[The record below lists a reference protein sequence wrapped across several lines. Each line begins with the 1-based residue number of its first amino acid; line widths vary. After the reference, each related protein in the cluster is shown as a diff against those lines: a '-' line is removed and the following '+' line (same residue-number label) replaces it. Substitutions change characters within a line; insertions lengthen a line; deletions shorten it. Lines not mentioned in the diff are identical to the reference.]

1 MGWFFNRKKKKQQEE
16 FFQLLGDALKTA
28 NENAQTVGKAI
39 YDRQAPDR
47 DDFGRS
53 EANPVFTTS
62 LAGTEN
68 YLGRLCTKDGS
79 KFTWSSYTSI
89 RATVRGHA
97 DVGEDVYTLYLNGE
111 KYTDIYVVT
120 YVGESTFPPADL
132 YFCDDDTDWD
142 LEREAFSKGLTG
154 AQLLEIRKME
164 EENERERQR
173 IQKELEETVTKKS
186 AHIIEKYAD
195 FSIEA
200 ELKNPDF
207 VFLADFDIDALAVYE
222 YCHREELSFRKINK
236 RTLNIEIPDSGYYF
250 NILHDIENREWQ
262 QIRRESRERLKQH
275 FQSNRLPHEDFLFMQ
290 KMEDENAE
298 IKWKMRV
305 KELRAISKQAVE
317 VQTLYPEFDLRAEWK
332 NETFREIT
340 KKFGMLT
347 AYEVTHFEV
356 CYTQEPEERAT
367 EVVEIKAEP
376 EVVEIKAESKAET
389 NEEKLFCRKC
399 GTRLPIDSLFC
410 NKCGTKVEILH

>member
-1 MGWFFNRKKKKQQEE
+1 MGWLFNRKKKKQQDE

-47 DDFGRS
+47 SDFGLC
-53 EANPVFTTS
+53 ETNPVCTTS
-62 LAGTEN
+62 LGGTES

-111 KYTDIYVVT
+111 KYTDIYVVP
-120 YVGESTFPPADL
+120 YVGESQFPPAGL

-142 LEREAFSKGLTG
+142 LEREAFGKGITG

-173 IQKELEETVTKKS
+173 AKKEREEAIAKK
-186 AHIIEKYAD
+186 AVHISEKYAD
-195 FSIEA
+195 FSIED
-200 ELKNPDF
+200 ELQNPEF
-207 VFLADFDIDALAVYE
+207 VFLANFDIDALTVYE
-222 YCHREELSFRKINK
+222 YCYREKLLFKKVSMQAEK
-236 RTLNIEIPDSGYYF
+236 TEVPDSGYYF

-290 KMEDENAE
+290 KMSFSQKKHLNTTK
-298 IKWKMRV
+298 ILV
-305 KELRAISKQAVE
+305 FRAQCLMCITGANI
-317 VQTLYPEFDLRAEWK
+317 LM
-332 NETFREIT
+332 T
-340 KKFGMLT
+340 KKLM
-347 AYEVTHFEV
+347 
-356 CYTQEPEERAT
+356 
-367 EVVEIKAEP
+367 
-376 EVVEIKAESKAET
+376 
-389 NEEKLFCRKC
+389 
-399 GTRLPIDSLFC
+399 
-410 NKCGTKVEILH
+410 